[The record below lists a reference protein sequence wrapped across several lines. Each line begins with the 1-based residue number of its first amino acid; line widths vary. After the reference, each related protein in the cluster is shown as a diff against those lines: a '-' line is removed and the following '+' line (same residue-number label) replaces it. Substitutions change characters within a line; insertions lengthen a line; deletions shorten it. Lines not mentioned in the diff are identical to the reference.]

1 MAYEARPSGTHAM
14 TCDVPGCTHECLSP
28 GVDELHED
36 LGLAGW
42 VKAGKDK
49 AGNNLFQCPT
59 CSQGTH
65 PAAAALHAATGG
77 TGEIPVEAPMSV
89 SKGDAFYNP
98 DGDLVGHYTE
108 DAEGG
113 DEVNVKVQLPE
124 PPAPV
129 SDVDTYDEMMEGS
142 DDDDDQHG
150 RVSAVAPGGGG
161 GVEGVAVASSAAMAR
176 TPATPEASIDPMA
189 HPTPTASTAAQA
201 TLNTA
206 ALTETAAIFDNLDP
220 SASDWDPDDD

>member
-108 DAEGG
+108 DAEAG

-161 GVEGVAVASSAAMAR
+161 GVGV
-176 TPATPEASIDPMA
+176 ASIDPMA
-189 HPTPTASTAAQA
+189 QPAIQAPTVIQA
-201 TLNTA
+201 PTLNTA
-206 ALTETAAIFDNLDP
+206 ALNETAALFDNLDP

>member
-1 MAYEARPSGTHAM
+1 MAYEARPSGAHAM
-14 TCDVPGCTHECLSP
+14 TCDVPGCSHECLSP
-28 GVDELHED
+28 GVDELQED
-36 LGLAGW
+36 LALAGW

-49 AGNNLFQCPT
+49 ANNDLFQCPA

-77 TGEIPVEAPMSV
+77 TGEVPVEAPMSV

-108 DAEGG
+108 DAQAG

-150 RVSAVAPGGGG
+150 RVSAVAPSRG
-161 GVEGVAVASSAAMAR
+161 GVGAGTVAVVGQ
-176 TPATPEASIDPMA
+176 TIPATPNAPA
-189 HPTPTASTAAQA
+189 VPTAAAQA
-201 TLNTA
+201 ALATPSQGAAALNTA
-206 ALTETAAIFDNLDP
+206 ALNETAALFDNLDP
-220 SASDWDPDDD
+220 TDSDWDPDDD